1 MGFSLS
7 NLISYGTGT
16 PAVTDSSAVSNNAQ
30 IQADKGM
37 AALQSMT
44 PGETLQGEVV
54 SVNGNEIEIKIADN
68 AVVNARLEQS
78 MNVAV
83 GQKMMFEVSNN
94 NQGQI
99 ALRALFTNL
108 AQEQLAQNALQAAGI
123 PQNGSSVQMI
133 AGLMREGMSIDK
145 QSLQTMYHDVVRFPE
160 ADQSMLIHMH
170 KIGMET
176 TPQNVEQFQA
186 LLNYE
191 ERVANTIQELIH
203 ELPGELQNMSANG
216 EAAKAMAVTQELFTL
231 LSQQEGSVVSQMQPT
246 DALNAENAVIKDG
259 EGNVIVQQGTEAVTE
274 NATQQT
280 AMNKALA
287 ALEEAMNPQNQV
299 HTLADNKEGVQPGA
313 IAASVA
319 EDEAMTQLN
328 PNDKILSGVLT
339 KPEYAEFAK
348 LLEQNGFSKETVAQV
363 KEGNLPLNELFT
375 MLKTELAGKD
385 ATVAAKLWDNNA
397 FTKLMGKELQNAWL
411 LNPAEVE
418 DGKNVTEFY
427 NRLNSQV
434 QSIVNSMSQSLSE
447 SSVLMQN
454 LQQFRE
460 NVDFLNNLNQFMPYV
475 QLPLK
480 MNGQSATGDLY
491 VYADKKS
498 LASGKDTVSAALHLD
513 MQYLGQ
519 VDVFVK
525 MQDRNVSTEFCLQD
539 DATLDFISEHIDMLN
554 DRLERRGYHLNAE
567 MKVKE
572 TPMPLKEDILP
583 GTKAASSEGE
593 DGEGA
598 VIAAYRFDVRA

>member
-78 MNVAV
+78 MNVAA

-259 EGNVIVQQGTEAVTE
+259 EGNVTAQPGTEAVTE

-280 AMNKALA
+280 AMDKALA

-313 IAASVA
+313 IAASAA
-319 EDEAMTQLN
+319 EDMTQLN

-348 LLEQNGFSKETVAQV
+348 LLEQNGFSKEVVAQV

-454 LQQFRE
+454 LQQFKE